1 MSMEQM
7 HQYDETIQEGKVESL
22 PNGRY
27 YRLLYLDWP
36 NDTLAILRCLQ
47 GLTDKLER
55 FENEICYWKI
65 KLIYEKNLTPMFM
78 CKAYHE
84 YLTFGTINFAQ
95 MNKWNEYYIRVLNKS
110 ILNNFIKF
118 ATTFVVNIPT
128 LWSSFVSIIQ
138 FLINQQSHG
147 TSSLSLLIN

>member
-1 MSMEQM
+1 MITIFLTLGWNTIHLFWMRLDGMSMEQM

-84 YLTFGTINFAQ
+84 YLTFGTI
-95 MNKWNEYYIRVLNKS
+95 
-110 ILNNFIKF
+110 KF

-147 TSSLSLLIN
+147 TSSLSLVIN